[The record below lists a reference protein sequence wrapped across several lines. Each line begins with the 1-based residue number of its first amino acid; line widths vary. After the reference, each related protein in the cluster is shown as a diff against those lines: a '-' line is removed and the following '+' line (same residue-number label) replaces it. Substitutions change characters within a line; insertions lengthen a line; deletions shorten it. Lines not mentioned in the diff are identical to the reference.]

1 MDRVCITEGVKVN
14 IHCPTCDAGYAVIRV
29 RKQPGKTY
37 HRIRCR
43 VCRSPLSPIEGDDI
57 LNYFLV
63 RKPPYPPMHGD

>member
-37 HRIRCR
+37 HRIRELER
-43 VCRSPLSPIEGDDI
+43 YLPAPGTI
-57 LNYFLV
+57 
-63 RKPPYPPMHGD
+63 